1 MRVLVTGTSGLIGSA
16 LVEQMAH
23 GGREVVR
30 LVRREP
36 RRGGDE
42 TRWDPAAGSIDAAGL
57 EGCDA
62 VVHLAGESVAGRW
75 TAAKKARIR
84 ESRVEGTR
92 LLAETLAGLER
103 PPSVLA
109 CASAAG
115 FYGDRGDEALTEDS
129 APGEGFLAGV
139 CRDWEAAAEP
149 AAEAGIRVAH
159 LRFGIVLSRR
169 GGALARMLPPFCFG
183 LGGVLGSGRQWW
195 SWVALDDVLAAI
207 EHVLASETLR
217 GPVNITAPHPATNRA
232 FTRTLGRVLRR
243 PTFFWVPP
251 CVARLAFGQMADE
264 MLLAS
269 ARVLPRR
276 LLDTGFAFRHPSPE
290 PALRAVLQS

>member
-1 MRVLVTGTSGLIGSA
+1 MRMLVTGSSGLVGSA
-16 LVEQMAH
+16 LVKQMSH

-36 RRGGDE
+36 QLDANEVG
-42 TRWDPAAGSIDAAGL
+42 WDPAAGTIDAAAM
-57 EGCDA
+57 EGCQA
-62 VVHLAGESVAGRW
+62 AVHLAGESVAGRW

-84 ESRVEGTR
+84 DSRVEGTR
-92 LLAETLAGLER
+92 LLAEALAGLAH

-109 CASAAG
+109 CASAIG
-115 FYGDRGDEALTEDS
+115 VYGDRADEELTEES
-129 APGEGFLAGV
+129 EPGEGFLADV

-149 AAEAGIRVAH
+149 AAAAGIRVAH

-169 GGALARMLPPFCFG
+169 GGALARMLGPFCFG

-207 EHVLASETLR
+207 EHVLATETLG
-217 GPVNITAPHPATNRA
+217 GPVNVAAPHPVTNRE

-243 PTFFWVPP
+243 PTFFWVPGGL
-251 CVARLAFGQMADE
+251 ARLALGQMADE

-276 LLDTGFAFRHPSPE
+276 LLDTGFSFRHPDLE
-290 PALRAVLQS
+290 GALRAAVRS